1 MGFGELTARLREEL
15 SFGICVA
22 FIYGV
27 ADHGLPS
34 TIGKFGRDE
43 H

>member
-22 FIYGV
+22 FIYGGV
-27 ADHGLPS
+27 DYGLPS
-34 TIGKFGRDE
+34 TIDEFGRDE